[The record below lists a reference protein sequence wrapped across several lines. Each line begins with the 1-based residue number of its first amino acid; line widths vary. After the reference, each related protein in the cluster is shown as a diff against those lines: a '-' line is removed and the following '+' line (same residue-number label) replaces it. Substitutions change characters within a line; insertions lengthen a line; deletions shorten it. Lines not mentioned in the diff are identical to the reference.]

1 MSPRTKACNLP
12 SIRGKPNKKATNK
25 KRLISR
31 ESPSIVRVI
40 KTYTQTTKK
49 MQMLRMEMTHNIT
62 KQL

>member
-1 MSPRTKACNLP
+1 VSPRTKACNLP